1 MKTILVVDDEES
13 LRKVIAS
20 NLAQRGYRVLQ
31 AENGLQG
38 LETARE
44 HLPDLIIS
52 DVYMENMNGFIMI
65 EMLREDPP
73 TATIPV
79 IMMTGAAQGAGAWQA
94 YADIEYLEKGFT
106 MDVLLKTVENL
117 LKRMDARTT

>member
-20 NLAQRGYRVLQ
+20 TLTQRGYRVLQ

-38 LETARE
+38 LEVARE
-44 HLPDLIIS
+44 NLPDLIIS
-52 DVYMENMNGFIMI
+52 DVYMENMNGFIMV
-65 EMLREDPP
+65 EMLRDDPP

-94 YADIEYLEKGFT
+94 YEDIEYLEKGFA
-106 MDVLLKTVENL
+106 MDVLIKTIEDL
-117 LKRMDARTT
+117 LGRKGARTS

>member
-13 LRKVIAS
+13 LRRVIAS
-20 NLAQRGYRVLQ
+20 TLAQRGFRVLQ

-38 LETARE
+38 LEVARE

-52 DVYMENMNGFIMI
+52 DVYMENMNGFIMV

-73 TATIPV
+73 TAGIPV

-94 YADIEYLEKGFT
+94 YEDIEYLEKGFT
-106 MDVLLKTVENL
+106 MDVLMKTIESL
-117 LKRMDARTT
+117 LSRKNTRTS

>member
-20 NLAQRGYRVLQ
+20 KLTQRGYRVLQ

-52 DVYMENMNGFIMI
+52 DVYMENMNGFIMV

-94 YADIEYLEKGFT
+94 HADIEYLEKGFA
-106 MDVLLKTVENL
+106 MDVLLKTIENL
-117 LKRMDARTT
+117 LKRMDARTS

>member
-20 NLAQRGYRVLQ
+20 TLTQRGYRVLQ

-38 LETARE
+38 LEVARE

-52 DVYMENMNGFIMI
+52 DVYMENMNGFIMV

-94 YADIEYLEKGFT
+94 YEDIEYLEKGFT
-106 MDVLLKTVENL
+106 MDVLIKTIEGMIS
-117 LKRMDARTT
+117 RRDSRTS